1 MFKPNYKVSRI
12 TLPGHKP
19 HYTVRTQRSVHTIVQ
34 IRKGVWYAVNNEYP
48 TLRDAIFG
56 VL

>member
-1 MFKPNYKVSRI
+1 MFKPTYKVSRI

-34 IRKGVWYAVNNEYP
+34 IRTWYAVNNEYVG
-48 TLRDAIFG
+48 DAIFG